1 MTRGYERNSVQL
13 IAIDCVQFEVAPVRT
28 VTWEGS
34 VGGSMIL
41 SRREVPSDIV
51 AAHGG
56 PFVVPCKR
64 PAAGV
69 GVGLVVGST
78 VSVTATESM
87 RVVATWMAA

>member
-1 MTRGYERNSVQL
+1 
-13 IAIDCVQFEVAPVRT
+13 
-28 VTWEGS
+28 
-34 VGGSMIL
+34 MIL